1 MQQRQ
6 GEVDA
11 EDGELVVLAREILI
25 AAQWVAVA
33 ARMFLRTWD
42 ANQPLCPCIGA
53 RHETS
58 QTTRMF
64 GTALCSQGHSSV
76 MEQHGTVSA

>member
-1 MQQRQ
+1 
-6 GEVDA
+6 
-11 EDGELVVLAREILI
+11 
-25 AAQWVAVA
+25 VA